1 MGMHVWACRMHT
13 CEHLWRCM
21 LDEDREEHIS
31 RALGTLPLALGCGE
45 DLTKLGD
52 LVARHEPE
60 EGGEGVAHH
69 LEVGYDGR
77 APAGCEEAGCEE
89 RVWRGRAH
97 LLREGVKRQG
107 VKSAPLEGG
116 YEETLDEDRVGS
128 LAQLAHDG
136 LVAPAHLEWREE

>member
-1 MGMHVWACRMHT
+1 
-13 CEHLWRCM
+13 M

-77 APAGCEEAGCEE
+77 AP
-89 RVWRGRAH
+89 
-97 LLREGVKRQG
+97 
-107 VKSAPLEGG
+107 LEGG

-128 LAQLAHDG
+128 LTQLAHDG